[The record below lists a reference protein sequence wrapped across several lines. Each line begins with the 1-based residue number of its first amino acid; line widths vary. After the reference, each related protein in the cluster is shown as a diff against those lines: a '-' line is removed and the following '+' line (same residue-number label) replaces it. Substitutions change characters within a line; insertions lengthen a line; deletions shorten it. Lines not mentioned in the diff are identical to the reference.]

1 MANANATQERIR
13 RATILLVDDD
23 PGDCELTRRVLADE
37 VVRSDLRVVGDGA
50 QAFDYLRQLG
60 AFDDPSSAPR
70 PDLILLDL
78 NMPVMDGRELLQRI
92 RLEPSLCDIP
102 IVILTTSNQESD
114 ILRSYELGCNSFIT
128 KPVSLDGFAKAIRDL
143 GRYWFELVTL
153 PPH

>member
-1 MANANATQERIR
+1 MAQNNRILIADDNEANVE
-13 RATILLVDDD
+13 LLDAFLSEI
-23 PGDCELTRRVLADE
+23 DCETQVA
-37 VVRSDLRVVGDGA
+37 VDG
-50 QAFDYLRQLG
+50 QDTLDKVTAFK
-60 AFDDPSSAPR
+60 

-78 NMPVMDGRELLQRI
+78 NMPVMHGRELLQRI